1 VSASAPTGQP
11 ASAPTGKQFEIQA
24 GDHRAVIVEVGA
36 GLRLYEVAGRPVT
49 EPYGEHE
56 LPPRY
61 SGATL
66 APWPNRIRGGAY
78 EFDGI
83 AQQLAITDVELGN
96 AMHGLLDWE
105 RWAVVDQTAHSVTLS
120 CDTVPQYGY
129 PYRVQVEVTYRLD
142 ASAGLRVDSRA
153 RNLSLSAAPFGFGA
167 HPYLHQ
173 GGVPTAEVS
182 LRIPSATV
190 LLTDDAQIP
199 IGRAD
204 VAGAQ
209 FDLRAGGPLRDLY
222 LDSGFVRDAG
232 SEVVIV
238 AGGVTTTVWMDSSF
252 GYVQVF
258 TCPDLAHGVPALAVE
273 PMTCPADAFR
283 SGEGLIELPAADD
296 GEWQW
301 SGSWGIK
308 TEGS

>member
-1 VSASAPTGQP
+1 VSAFAPTGQ
-11 ASAPTGKQFEIQA
+11 QIEIRA
-24 GDHRAVIVEVGA
+24 GDQRAVIVEVGA

-78 EFDGI
+78 EFDGV
-83 AQQLAITDVELGN
+83 AQQLPINDVALGN

-105 RWAVVDQTAHSVTLS
+105 RWAVLDQTADSVTLR

-129 PYRVQVEVTYRLD
+129 PHRVQVEVTYRLD
-142 ASAGLRVDSRA
+142 AFAGLQVDCRA
-153 RNLSLSAAPFGFGA
+153 RNLGSSAAPFGFGA

-182 LRIPSATV
+182 LQVPSVTV
-190 LLTDDAQIP
+190 LLADDAQIP
-199 IGRAD
+199 VGRAD
-204 VAGAQ
+204 VAGGR
-209 FDLRAGGPLRDLY
+209 FDRRAGGPLGDLY
-222 LDSGFVRDAG
+222 LDTGFVRDAG
-232 SEVVIV
+232 SEVVV
-238 AGGVTTTVWMDSSF
+238 EAGGITTTVWMNSSF

-258 TCPDLAHGVPALAVE
+258 TCPDLAHGIPALAVE

-283 SGEGLIELPAADD
+283 SGEGLIVLPAVDD
-296 GEWQW
+296 GQWQW
-301 SGSWGIK
+301 SGSWGIRS
-308 TEGS
+308 EAG